1 MELSWGAKRDTRRG
15 GIGAWFGALVGLVLG
30 QLRGVAGG
38 DWSLDVKTTDWVDF
52 LGFLGTSLFVIY
64 DMENDCQGQSFR
76 LKKMNK
82 VPSSIFSPEFQFLRG
97 YSSASR
103 DFRPGRSF
111 CLRAGISGRGSG
123 LETEILAWPEISTR
137 R

>member
-1 MELSWGAKRDTRRG
+1 MGSKTGHTAQGHW
-15 GIGAWFGALVGLVLG
+15 GLVWGPCWTCLG
-30 QLRGVAGG
+30 LRLDQLRGVAGG

-97 YSSASR
+97 YSSAR
-103 DFRPGRSF
+103 RNFRLGRSF
-111 CLRAGISGRGSG
+111 CL
-123 LETEILAWPEISTR
+123 
-137 R
+137 